1 MQMKNTA
8 NETRI
13 CLVNMPFCY
22 LESPSL
28 ALAQLRS
35 ALQEDPNLAGR
46 VQVDIC
52 HAQHDFAREFG
63 LDLYRYLT
71 DSGDLLAG
79 EWLFSNV
86 VYSRDNTEKSEYLR
100 EYCPDRAEQMLEAS
114 ERLEPF
120 LDGLIERYHLASA
133 AVVGL
138 TSLYQQTVAS
148 LALARRLRSVAPQQV
163 IVMGGGNCEGAMGKA
178 LIRNFAFLDYV
189 FSGSGLINFPQML
202 ERLLAGDREAC
213 DKLDGVFSRNN
224 ACAITWDVAAK
235 ASRAPAGAVTQ
246 VAVLPQETQSQV
258 ALHGKERPVGQVVNI
273 DYVDFLDSFDAMVR
287 PFSPGVEPRLPL
299 ETSRGCWWG
308 EKSHCTFC
316 GSCGWDI
323 SYRQMAAQD
332 AVVYINDTVRR
343 HADRTAFFEC
353 VDQLIPKDYP
363 DEVMPHLQLPSA
375 GGLFYEIR
383 TTLSEDHMRKLR
395 DCGIR
400 AVQPGVEAL
409 SSSLLK
415 HMAKGVSAAHNIEHL
430 KRCAKLGI
438 TPMWALLIGLPGEDA
453 SYYAQYRRLLPNLVH
468 LPPPMAVSP
477 VSFHRNSP
485 YTWYP
490 EKFGLK
496 LRPASVYRHIH
507 TLPEAELTELA
518 YFFEDAVP
526 DPEYSRSARKYGPDL
541 QRIVDMWRHVWVG
554 HRGPLPQL
562 HFETRAGQT
571 GIVDT
576 RSGIARFH
584 TLSVH
589 ELSLLDAFR
598 EPELVARVEK
608 GAVVPEGELL
618 ACLSNLVKKQLLFV
632 EGGRGVSLV
641 LQEPSEVPAFVK
653 LLRAGEVVL
662 H

>member
-1 MQMKNTA
+1 MRDGI
-8 NETRI
+8 RI
-13 CLVNMPFCY
+13 SLINMPFCY

-28 ALAQLRS
+28 ALAQLR
-35 ALQEDPNLAGR
+35 AVLQEDPNLAGR
-46 VQVDIC
+46 VQIDIC

-79 EWLFSNV
+79 EWLFSNAL
-86 VYSRDNTEKSEYLR
+86 YLRGDIAGSEYLR
-100 EYCPDRAEQMLEAS
+100 QYCPDRAEQMIEANS
-114 ERLEPF
+114 RLNGF
-120 LDGLIERYHLASA
+120 LDALIERYALASA
-133 AVVGL
+133 DIVGL
-138 TSLYQQTVAS
+138 TSLYQQTVPS
-148 LALARRLRSVAPQQV
+148 LALARRLRSIAPRQT

-178 LIRNFAFLDYV
+178 LIRNFGFLDYV
-189 FSGSGLINFPQML
+189 FSGSGLINFPQL
-202 ERLLAGDREAC
+202 VGCLLAGDRDGC
-213 DKLDGVFSRNN
+213 NRLDGVFSHDN
-224 ACAITWDVAAK
+224 ACAMTWDVAAK
-235 ASRAPAGAVTQ
+235 ASRIPAGAVTQ
-246 VAVLPQETQSQV
+246 VALAADSTAPQVS
-258 ALHGKERPVGQVVNI
+258 LHGQERPVGQVVNI
-273 DYVDFLDSFDAMVR
+273 DYLDFLDSFDELVR
-287 PFSPGVEPRLPL
+287 PLSPGVKPRLPL

-332 AVVYINDTVRR
+332 AVAYINDTVRR
-343 HADRTAFFEC
+343 HEDRTDFFEC

-363 DEVMPHLQLPSA
+363 DEVMPHLELPRK

-383 TTLSEDHMRKLR
+383 TTLSEEHMRKLR

-409 SSSLLK
+409 SSALLK

-438 TPMWALLIGLPGEDA
+438 TPMWALLIGLPGEDD
-453 SYYAQYRRLLPNLVH
+453 SYYPQYRRLLPNLVH

-485 YTWYP
+485 YTWYQ

-496 LRPASVYRHIH
+496 LRPASVYRHIYP
-507 TLPEAELTELA
+507 LPEAELAELA
-518 YFFEDAVP
+518 YFFEDTVS
-526 DPEYSRSARKYGPDL
+526 DPHYRKCAEKYGPDL
-541 QRIVDMWRHVWVG
+541 QRMVDMWRHVWVG
-554 HRGPLPQL
+554 QRGPLPQL
-562 HFETRAGQT
+562 HFERRDGQT

-584 TLSVH
+584 SLNHH

-598 EPELVARVEK
+598 EPELVARVQK

-618 ACLSNLVKKQLLFV
+618 AHLSHLVKKQLLFV

-641 LQEPSEVPAFVK
+641 LQEPTEVPAFVN
-653 LLRAGEVVL
+653 LLRSGEVVL